1 MVSRRSV
8 LAVLSTATAGSLA
21 GCAVL
26 GNVGSATPT
35 PVEYTALDD
44 ETVYVDP
51 VLSLSVPDGVATSD
65 SPGDATVMVVPG
77 DTDRSASA
85 IVHWLAR
92 DAAVAF
98 VGTEA
103 QSTWHDVRDSGA
115 YEAMLGEHQARA
127 TSCANSESSSS
138 GSSSGGASDNANEGT
153 TPTDCEPPDVLVAM
167 SHPELPSTTYRK
179 TWAATDDPSDR
190 QVFGAIETALGGE

>member
-1 MVSRRSV
+1 MNDSMVSRRNV
-8 LAVLSTATAGSLA
+8 LAVLSTGTAVSLA

-26 GNVGSATPT
+26 GNDESATPT
-35 PVEYTALDD
+35 PVDYTALGE

-51 VLSLSVPDGVATSD
+51 ALSISVPDDVASVD

-103 QSTWHDVRDSGA
+103 QSTWRDVKESGA
-115 YEAMLGEHQARA
+115 YEAMLGESQSGA
-127 TSCANSESSSS
+127 TSCANSGS
-138 GSSSGGASDNANEGT
+138 GGSSGGASGDGS
-153 TPTDCEPPDVLVAM
+153 TPTDCEPPDLVVAM
-167 SHPELPSTTYRK
+167 PHPELPSTTYRK
-179 TWAATDDPSDR
+179 TWGATDDPSAR
-190 QVFGAIETALGGE
+190 QIFGGIETALGGE